1 MKIICKKD
9 TNAAKML
16 ELVSHLLETENGAFP
31 LLEDDLVLEFSL
43 KNEDNQNNPLNQK
56 ILSFDEK
63 DLHNFEANTAPPE
76 YYYNID
82 ALTQLYNRS
91 KYEHDI
97 AQLQADGID
106 AFTCIYMDAVGLHE
120 VNNHLGHAAGDH
132 MLCTIADAIR
142 TFFPSC
148 SSYRIG
154 GDEFVIFCSHQN
166 EELLKSCI
174 NELKKFLKRENFE
187 ISVGMQ
193 VHINGFSLMKTINQA
208 EQEMRYD
215 KIRFYQQDDGKRQ
228 LRMLNYKLEK
238 ILIEKQDAS
247 HFLNAIAT
255 EYKGVYIVNPA
266 DDTCRYI
273 YIPEYFNELL
283 QITNGIF
290 SPAIRMYCERFVI
303 EQDREL
309 LQKFLDFDYVH
320 DRIKLGEQ
328 IKFTYHKTDG
338 SNVHLQIT
346 SYDPNAL
353 GTNEMLWIFMD
364 ADL

>member
-1 MKIICKKD
+1 MKIICQKD

-16 ELVSHLLETENGAFP
+16 DLVRHLLETENGGFP

-43 KNEDNQNNPLNQK
+43 KNKENQSNPLNK
-56 ILSFDEK
+56 EILSFDEK

-174 NELKKFLKRENFE
+174 NELKEFLKRENFE

-193 VHINGFSLMKTINQA
+193 VHINGLSLMKTINQA

-215 KIRFYQQDDGKRQ
+215 KIRFYQQDGGKRQ

-238 ILIEKQDAS
+238 ILLEKQDAS

-255 EYKGVYIVNPA
+255 EYKGVYIVNPT